1 MFSKAFVLSQI
12 SVIVKAKLGSP
23 IFLLKSNSEF
33 TFYFPQE
40 IAIFHALWFSWEH
53 LFPEPSQKPDFFSF
67 MQCWQCISIYSRS
80 VIVSKGTEM
89 QIYGQKTCCS
99 VATFSIFSSWLSSKA
114 FYLAFE
120 YIYIFFLNISPF
132 FFFVWNKNTNVLPEN
147 VFENYGYFISIKI
160 CHL

>member
-1 MFSKAFVLSQI
+1 MPQI
-12 SVIVKAKLGSP
+12 SVIVKANLVSP
-23 IFLLKSNSEF
+23 SFLLKSNSEF
-33 TFYFPQE
+33 TFYFPLE

-120 YIYIFFLNISPF
+120 YIYIFEHISF
-132 FFFVWNKNTNVLPEN
+132 FFSS
-147 VFENYGYFISIKI
+147 FEAKI
-160 CHL
+160 AMYC